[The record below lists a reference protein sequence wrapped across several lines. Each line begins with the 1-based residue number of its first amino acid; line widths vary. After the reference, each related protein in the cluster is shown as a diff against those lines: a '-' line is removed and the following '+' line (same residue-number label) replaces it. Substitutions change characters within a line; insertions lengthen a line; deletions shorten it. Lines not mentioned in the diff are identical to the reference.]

1 MAGSQKL
8 KHMVDAMLHLSIEK
22 NILMN
27 GGHDLSLFLSEHNDH
42 ILGSFNY
49 ATSLF
54 NPETIERISIHYQEI
69 LKQLVIDQN
78 QTIQSYQILTAEE
91 YQTIVYDW
99 NQTDKAYPK
108 DKTIYQLFQEQV
120 IKTPDHIAIVFE
132 DKEMTY
138 QELNEQSN
146 QLARYIRKQYQL
158 KHHEGLKPDTL
169 IALCL
174 DRSIE
179 MIIAILGLS
188 LIHI

>member
-1 MAGSQKL
+1 SEDQLIPEMRQAIEKI
-8 KHMVDAMLHLSIEK
+8 DYPLSIMAFEQENTLKINISHEDKVLSSETAEK
-22 NILMN
+22 HLQAIQSIL
-27 GGHDLSLFLSEHNDH
+27 
-42 ILGSFNY
+42 
-49 ATSLF
+49 T
-54 NPETIERISIHYQEI
+54 Q
-69 LKQLVIDQN
+69 VIDKIDHAH
-78 QTIQSYQILTAEE
+78 TEISTLTAEE

-132 DKEMTY
+132 DKELTY

-146 QLARYIRKQYQL
+146 QLARYIRAQYQL
-158 KHHEGLKPDTL
+158 AHHESLKPDTL

-179 MIIAILGLS
+179 MIVSILGS
-188 LIHI
+188 LKAGGAYVPI